1 MEPTL
6 TPELIGI
13 LAVGATVIGL
23 LLTFRRDAR
32 ADSRR
37 LRADMDSLRSE
48 VRADLA
54 QMRAENQSL
63 REEMRADLQ
72 VFRQEVRADFAQVR
86 AELADVRT
94 DVSNLRTDV
103 QALTERTSRLEG
115 VIEGLFAGRDRRNDA
130 A

>member
-23 LLTFRRDAR
+23 LLTFRRDA
-32 ADSRR
+32 
-37 LRADMDSLRSE
+37 
-48 VRADLA
+48 
-54 QMRAENQSL
+54 RAENQSL

-115 VIEGLFAGRDRRNDA
+115 VIEGLFAGRDRHNDA

>member
-1 MEPTL
+1 MQTDTMEPTV

-32 ADSRR
+32 AD
-37 LRADMDSLRSE
+37 LAE

-54 QMRAENQSL
+54 DL
-63 REEMRADLQ
+63 RK
-72 VFRQEVRADFAQVR
+72 
-86 AELADVRT
+86 
-94 DVSNLRTDV
+94 DV
-103 QALTERTSRLEG
+103 QALTERVSR
-115 VIEGLFAGRDRRNDA
+115 IEGLFAGRRDPDNA